1 MKGGAFYI
9 IFSKK
14 EEANLDEYKGNS
26 NRARDGGLEPV
37 PSKKFDSVVSGHATT
52 QKKIGFGKY
61 TGSIISSDLKSVG
74 DFLMTDVLIP
84 SIKKALADIVVNGI
98 DMLLYGKSGMTRS
111 NSSVSKVSYSNY
123 YNRPY
128 NEPLRAGS
136 NGNSLDYDNI
146 IFDNRGDA
154 EAVLTSMEDIL
165 DQFGCVSVADLYDLA
180 DVAAPNYTVNNYGWT
195 SLTNAQVLRCRDGYI
210 IKLPKV
216 TSLK

>member
-1 MKGGAFYI
+1 M
-9 IFSKK
+9 
-14 EEANLDEYKGNS
+14 DEYKSNS
-26 NRARDGGLEPV
+26 HRARDGGLEAAPV
-37 PSKKFDSVVSGHATT
+37 RKLESVVSGHATT
-52 QKKIGFGKY
+52 QKKIGLGKY

-98 DMLLYGKSGMTRS
+98 DMLLYGKSGMTRT
-111 NSSVSKVSYSNY
+111 NSSASKVSYSSY

-136 NGNSLDYDNI
+136 NGTSLDYDNI
-146 IFDNRGDA
+146 VFENRGDA

-165 DQFGCVSVADLYDLA
+165 DQFGSVSVADLYELA
-180 DVAAPNYTVNNYGWT
+180 DVPAPNYTMNNYGWT
-195 SLTNAQVLRCRDGYI
+195 SLVNAQVLRCRDGYI
-210 IKLPKV
+210 LKMPKI

>member
-1 MKGGAFYI
+1 M
-9 IFSKK
+9 
-14 EEANLDEYKGNS
+14 EEYKANS
-26 NRARDGGLEPV
+26 NRARDGELGPIQN
-37 PSKKFDSVVSGHATT
+37 KKLGSVVTGHAEA
-52 QKKIGFGKY
+52 QKKAGLGKY

-74 DFLMTDVLIP
+74 YFLMTDVLIP
-84 SIKKALADIVVNGI
+84 SVKKALADIVVNGI
-98 DMLLYGKSGMTRS
+98 DMLLYGKSGMTKT

-128 NEPLRAGS
+128 NEPVRAGS

-195 SLTNAQVLRCRDGYI
+195 NLANAQVLRCRDGYI

>member
-1 MKGGAFYI
+1 L
-9 IFSKK
+9 
-14 EEANLDEYKGNS
+14 EEYKANS
-26 NRARDGGLEPV
+26 NRARDGELGPIQN
-37 PSKKFDSVVSGHATT
+37 KKLGSVVTGHAET
-52 QKKIGFGKY
+52 QKKVGLGKY

-84 SIKKALADIVVNGI
+84 SVKKALADIVVNGI
-98 DMLLYGKSGMTRS
+98 DMLLYGKSGMTKS

-128 NEPLRAGS
+128 NEPVRAGS

-165 DQFGCVSVADLYDLA
+165 DQFGCVGVADLYDLA

-195 SLTNAQVLRCRDGYI
+195 NLANAQVLRCRDGYI